1 MSAEIIAVL
10 ACATSLLGTRP
21 RAVAGGRAAD
31 EGALL
36 MDRRRVLLV
45 VAAIIAG
52 LGTLL
57 VVLYV
62 NGADNRAN
70 EKYHAVKVL
79 KAVKQINV
87 GETVEAAQS
96 AGKIEEGT
104 VGEGERLP
112 DALDSLSTLSGQ
124 IAQTNIFPGEQI
136 VASKFGATPATSN
149 ALSVPDGKIAVSIN
163 LTDTARVAGFVNPG
177 DQVAI
182 FMNSSGGAGLGSFTR
197 LLLSNVEVIAV
208 GTTTVVS
215 TTTTDS
221 TGAQTTEQLP
231 RTLFTLGVT
240 QEEAQK
246 IMFASGSGELAFAKI
261 GKDAKLV
268 PDPGA
273 NADNLFK

>member
-1 MSAEIIAVL
+1 
-10 ACATSLLGTRP
+10 
-21 RAVAGGRAAD
+21 
-31 EGALL
+31 

-45 VAAIIAG
+45 VAAIIAA

-62 NGADNRAN
+62 RGADQRAD

-79 KAVKQINV
+79 KAVKQIEA
-87 GETVEAAQS
+87 GETVAAAQA
-96 AGKIEEGT
+96 AGKVEEST
-104 VGEGERLP
+104 VGEGGRLP
-112 DALDSLSTLSGQ
+112 DALSSLATIDGQ
-124 IAQTNIFPGEQI
+124 IAQTTIFPGEQI
-136 VASKFGATPATSN
+136 VASKFGTAPASTN
-149 ALSVPDGKIAVSIN
+149 ALTVPDGKIAVSIN

-177 DQVAI
+177 DTIAI

-197 LLLSNVEVIAV
+197 LLLPDVEVIAV

-240 QEEAQK
+240 QAQAQK
-246 IMFASGSGELAFAKI
+246 IMFAVGNGELAFAKL

-268 PDPGA
+268 PDDGA
-273 NADNLFK
+273 NADNLFR

>member
-1 MSAEIIAVL
+1 
-10 ACATSLLGTRP
+10 
-21 RAVAGGRAAD
+21 
-31 EGALL
+31 

-45 VAAIIAG
+45 VAAVIAA

-57 VVLYV
+57 VFLYV
-62 NGADNRAN
+62 RGADDRAN
-70 EKYHAVKVL
+70 EKFHAVKVL

-87 GETVEAAQS
+87 GETVAAAQA
-96 AGKIEEGT
+96 AGKIEESS

-112 DALDSLSTLSGQ
+112 DALDSLASIDGQ
-124 IAQTNIFPGEQI
+124 IAQTNIYVGEQI
-136 VASKFGATPATSN
+136 VASKFGTTPASTN
-149 ALSVPDGKIAVSIN
+149 TLTVPDGEIAVSIN

-177 DQVAI
+177 DKVAI
-182 FMNSSGGAGLGSFTR
+182 FMNSTGGAGLGSFTR
-197 LLLSNVEVIAV
+197 LLLSDIEVIAV

-215 TTTTDS
+215 TTTTDA

-240 QEEAQK
+240 QAQAQK
-246 IMFASGSGELAFAKI
+246 IMFASGSGELAFAKL
-261 GKDAKLV
+261 GKGAKLV